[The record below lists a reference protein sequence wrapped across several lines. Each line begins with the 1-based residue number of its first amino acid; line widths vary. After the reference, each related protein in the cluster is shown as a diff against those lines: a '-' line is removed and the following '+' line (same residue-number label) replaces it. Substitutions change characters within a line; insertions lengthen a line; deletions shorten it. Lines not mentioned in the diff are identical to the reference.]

1 MAESTIDTSGP
12 DSLIKKLKQ
21 ALSTNVHGAKAGYL
35 ANDKGEEP
43 YEGDNPPTLEEVAL
57 WNEFGGIAH
66 IPARTVDITT
76 YKKIDKYGNY
86 TRNGRFVKKRESNF
100 AQTHKNV
107 TIPAH
112 TVVIP
117 ARPFLARAQKS
128 ANARCA
134 KLVKARM
141 DENADIEQIAKE
153 IGIVLQDEIQQQ
165 ITKGNFVPNAP
176 STIKRKGSSRPLIDT
191 GNLRQSVH
199 WGITTNDG
207 DKIME

>member
-57 WNEFGGIAH
+57 WNEFG
-66 IPARTVDITT
+66 TET
-76 YKKIDKYGNY
+76 
-86 TRNGRFVKKRESNF
+86 
-100 AQTHKNV
+100 
-107 TIPAH
+107 
-112 TVVIP
+112 IP
-117 ARPFLARAQKS
+117 ARPFLSRAQKS